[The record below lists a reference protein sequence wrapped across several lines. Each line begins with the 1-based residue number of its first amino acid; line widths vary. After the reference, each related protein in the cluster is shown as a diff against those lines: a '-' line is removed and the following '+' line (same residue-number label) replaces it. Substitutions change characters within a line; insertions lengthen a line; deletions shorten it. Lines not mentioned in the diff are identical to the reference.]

1 LRGNLSKVIFII
13 TILKKGAFM
22 LMVEDV
28 DLTPNPHALKFILN
42 EKLLNF
48 ETRQYPDKE
57 SANSDPFAKA
67 IFEIDGVV
75 SVFYMDKFVTIEKS
89 VETNWGQI
97 QRPFINFLKNFD
109 KNLVP
114 AENEITVSDEESN
127 ELLKQINNLLDQKVR
142 PALAGDGGGLQ
153 VLGLDGYT
161 VKIRYQG
168 ACGSCPS
175 SISGTLTAIEGL
187 LKRDVNPAIN
197 VIAA

>member
-1 LRGNLSKVIFII
+1 
-13 TILKKGAFM
+13 M

-42 EKLLNF
+42 ERLLNV
-48 ETRQYPDKE
+48 ESRQF
-57 SANSDPFAKA
+57 ANKDEAESDPLAKG

-89 VETNWGQI
+89 KETNWGQI

-109 KNLVP
+109 KNLIPSEQDVKP
-114 AENEITVSDEESN
+114 LDENASET
-127 ELLKQINNLLDQKVR
+127 LKKVNMLLDKLVR

-153 VLGLDGYT
+153 VLGIEGNT
-161 VKIRYQG
+161 VKIHYQG

-175 SISGTLTAIEGL
+175 SISGTLMAIEGL
-187 LKRDVNPAIN
+187 LKRDINPALE
-197 VIAA
+197 VVAA

>member
-1 LRGNLSKVIFII
+1 
-13 TILKKGAFM
+13 M
-22 LMVEDV
+22 LMVADV

-57 SANSDPFAKA
+57 SAKDDPFAA
-67 IFEIDGVV
+67 GIFNLDGVV

-89 VETNWGQI
+89 VDANWAQI
-97 QRPFINFLKNFD
+97 QRPFIDFLKSFD
-109 KNLVP
+109 RELIP
-114 AENEITVSDEESN
+114 EETVTAPTVEEEN
-127 ELLKQINNLLDQKVR
+127 ELLKKINQLLDQKVR

-153 VLGLDGYT
+153 VIGLDGYT

-175 SISGTLTAIEGL
+175 SISGTLMAIEGL
-187 LKRDVNPAIN
+187 LKRDVNPSIN
-197 VIAA
+197 VVAA